1 MENLHCAARC
11 FCLSAQ
17 CGQSAALYNGAGR
30 HIAVVEIA
38 EAPAGRSF
46 LADDFQPRAARV
58 AHQICQ
64 AFVGSGFHKLRTI
77 RIPRRKHTASL
88 NGHAD
93 GVRSAGELFK
103 RVNALFI
110 RILPQQQPNILSPCG
125 ADAFSVSLRSSQ
137 KLPGLQK
144 RVADLVVNAGLG
156 TQDLLFPRRILH
168 VLPILPKSPVHGFQ
182 TKIVLFQ
189 FLFELRFLSDIRAGN
204 LVNSFSGHPQPHA
217 LKAPRLAILQR
228 DDGLRFNHF
237 PENVFWKM
245 VEPQPIV
252 TLENGQTWSFE
263 RVRLGMSGKTVYQIT
278 GTNITKEAQ
287 LKQELEKDNLR
298 LKAMNRRLRQYGQDV
313 QDATRE
319 KEILRAKTR
328 VHDQIGHA
336 LLQTRQLLA
345 GTQGDT
351 ESVCAAWRQNVRLLL
366 GKYSDEQC
374 VDTFEQLTRAAN
386 AIGVTIERRGVFPA
400 GDTDSTQLVETAAHE
415 CLTNLVRHAGG
426 TRLEIIG
433 KKTASGWRFSYL
445 NDGNVPAGPIVEG
458 SGLAALRA
466 QTEAAGGAMEVFH
479 APRFMLVLTLP
490 EERQETL

>member
-1 MENLHCAARC
+1 MNTFHAGLMCTLLLVGTIAGLFGCMSAVRC
-11 FCLSAQ
+11 HRRLAFAICLAITLLDFVPLAVLLSRLPTDETF
-17 CGQSAALYNGAGR
+17 SSILWTAALLLTALSLIASFTLWHKGR
-30 HIAVVEIA
+30 
-38 EAPAGRSF
+38 R
-46 LADDFQPRAARV
+46 Q
-58 AHQICQ
+58 
-64 AFVGSGFHKLRTI
+64 
-77 RIPRRKHTASL
+77 
-88 NGHAD
+88 
-93 GVRSAGELFK
+93 
-103 RVNALFI
+103 
-110 RILPQQQPNILSPCG
+110 LSPISVKESCDHLPSALCFAWENG
-125 ADAFSVSLRSSQ
+125 LPCLKNLKMDELSHQLTGEALLNAD
-137 KLPGLQK
+137 
-144 RVADLVVNAGLG
+144 
-156 TQDLLFPRRILH
+156 
-168 VLPILPKSPVHGFQ
+168 
-182 TKIVLFQ
+182 
-189 FLFELRFLSDIRAGN
+189 
-204 LVNSFSGHPQPHA
+204 
-217 LKAPRLAILQR
+217 
-228 DDGLRFNHF
+228 
-237 PENVFWKM
+237 VFWKM

-328 VHDQIGHA
+328 VHDQIGQA

-351 ESVCAAWRQNVRLLL
+351 ESVCDAWRQNVRLLL

-400 GDTDSTQLVETAAHE
+400 GDTDSKQLVETAAHE

-445 NDGNVPAGPIVEG
+445 NDGNAPTGPIVEG

-466 QTEAAGGAMEVFH
+466 RTEAAGGAMEVFH

>member
-1 MENLHCAARC
+1 MNTFHAGLMCTLLLVGTIAGLFGCMSAVRC
-11 FCLSAQ
+11 HRRLAFAICLAIALLDFVPLAVLLSRLPTDEKF
-17 CGQSAALYNGAGR
+17 SSILWTAALLLTALSLIASFTLWHKGR
-30 HIAVVEIA
+30 
-38 EAPAGRSF
+38 R
-46 LADDFQPRAARV
+46 Q
-58 AHQICQ
+58 
-64 AFVGSGFHKLRTI
+64 
-77 RIPRRKHTASL
+77 
-88 NGHAD
+88 
-93 GVRSAGELFK
+93 
-103 RVNALFI
+103 
-110 RILPQQQPNILSPCG
+110 LSPISVKESCDHLPSALCFAWENG
-125 ADAFSVSLRSSQ
+125 LPCLKNLKMDELSHQLTGEALLNAD
-137 KLPGLQK
+137 
-144 RVADLVVNAGLG
+144 
-156 TQDLLFPRRILH
+156 
-168 VLPILPKSPVHGFQ
+168 
-182 TKIVLFQ
+182 
-189 FLFELRFLSDIRAGN
+189 
-204 LVNSFSGHPQPHA
+204 
-217 LKAPRLAILQR
+217 
-228 DDGLRFNHF
+228 
-237 PENVFWKM
+237 VFWKM

-298 LKAMNRRLRQYGQDV
+298 LKAMNRRLRPYGQDV

-351 ESVCAAWRQNVRLLL
+351 ESVCDAWRQNVRLLL

-445 NDGNVPAGPIVEG
+445 NDGNAPTGPIVEG

-466 QTEAAGGAMEVFH
+466 RTEAAGGAMEVFH
-479 APRFMLVLTLP
+479 APRFMLVLTLL